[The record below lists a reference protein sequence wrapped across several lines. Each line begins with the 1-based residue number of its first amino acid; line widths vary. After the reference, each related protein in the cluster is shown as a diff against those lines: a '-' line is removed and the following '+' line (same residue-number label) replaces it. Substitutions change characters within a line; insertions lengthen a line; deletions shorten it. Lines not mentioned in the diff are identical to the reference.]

1 MQSMTTVGIALAVL
15 LPAAVGGGEHLV
27 LTPPP
32 GTVVAVGQHFDVRAA
47 LRGMSEVRWEV
58 TLGEELLAS
67 GEAPEGVFVRR
78 RVALPKAGRY
88 RLSAVAKGADGRV
101 RASVERTIEVR
112 EWRGAAR
119 AKNVILLI
127 ADGMG
132 PAHRTAARLALHG
145 LQGGKPS
152 GWLAMDTL
160 PVEGVL
166 STSSLSGMVTDS
178 AAAGHALATGTKTA
192 NGMLGVWPD
201 ETQEDVDDNPRV
213 EQLPKLL
220 WRMRGMVTG
229 VVSTADLTD
238 ATPAAFVAAV
248 ADRREA
254 RGVVQAYRQAVEEGY
269 LAVLLG
275 GGARRVMPDGTLPS
289 EFTAAGHRL
298 VRTATELET
307 VSREGATKIV
317 GLFHAANMNTEFDR
331 QRRGDP
337 DVGKEFP
344 DQPSLE
350 AMTRAAVAALARH
363 PNGFFLMVEGALVDK
378 QAHNGDQER
387 VVWEMLAFDRA
398 VSAALEFART
408 TNTDRVAGNDTL
420 VVVTSDHETGGA
432 VLPGVV
438 ATGCRGSRDCLQ
450 TYDAGGD
457 PTAADA
463 DGDGF
468 PDVVDGERK
477 AVIHFAAGPDRW
489 EDWLAQPRPEP
500 LALGRVGRDLFV
512 IPNPARDGGSGVLL
526 GGVTP
531 TSVPE
536 RGYAATQTV
545 HTAVD
550 VPLAALGPGG
560 EALAGVRD
568 NTEVFF
574 AILQAVGG
582 GVDKK
587 PKWR

>member
-1 MQSMTTVGIALAVL
+1 MQSMTKVVIALAVL
-15 LPAAVGGGEHLV
+15 LPVSVGAGEHVV

-47 LRGMSEVRWEV
+47 VPGVSDVRWEV
-58 TLGEELLAS
+58 TLGEELLTS

-78 RVALPKAGRY
+78 QVALPKSGRF
-88 RLSAVAKGADGRV
+88 RLAAVAKGADGRV
-101 RASVERTIEVR
+101 RASAERSIEVR
-112 EWRGAAR
+112 EWRGTGR

-132 PAHRTAARLALHG
+132 HASRTAARLALHG
-145 LQGGKPS
+145 LAGGKPA

-160 PVEGVL
+160 PIEGVL
-166 STSSLSGMVTDS
+166 ATSSLSGVVTDS

-201 ETQEDVDDNPRV
+201 ETSEDGDDNPRV
-213 EQLPKLL
+213 EQLPRLL
-220 WRMRGMVTG
+220 WRSRGMVTG
-229 VVSTADLTD
+229 VVSTADVTD

-254 RGVVQAYRQAVEEGY
+254 TGVVQAYRRAVGEGY
-269 LAVLLG
+269 LHVLLG
-275 GGARRVMPDGTLPS
+275 GGARRLMPAGQLPG

-298 VRTATELET
+298 VRTAAELET
-307 VSREGATKIV
+307 ARREGATKIV
-317 GLFHAANMNTEFDR
+317 GVFHAANMNTEFDR

-337 DVGKEFP
+337 NVSKDFP
-344 DQPSLE
+344 EQPSLE
-350 AMTRAAVAALARH
+350 EMTRAALAALARH

-378 QAHNGDQER
+378 QAHSGDQER
-387 VVWEMLAFDRA
+387 VVWEVLAFDRA
-398 VSAALEFART
+398 VAAALEFARA

-420 VVVTSDHETGGA
+420 VIVTSDHETGGA
-432 VLPGVV
+432 VLPGIV
-438 ATGCRGSRDCLQ
+438 ATGCRGSRDCLLI
-450 TYDAGGD
+450 YDAGGY
-457 PTAADA
+457 PTVADA

-526 GGVTP
+526 GGITP

-536 RGYAATQTV
+536 RGYAATQAV

-550 VPLAALGPGG
+550 VPLAAYGPGA
-560 EALAGVRD
+560 EALAGARD

-582 GVDKK
+582 GVQK
-587 PKWR
+587 PKRR